1 MATKKQSQVN
11 YSQTEQTQM
20 KTRPLTFLSS
30 KPYEGLNTY
39 EGPNA
44 SKAGAGRGSVH
55 PPMSKKWVEKK

>member
-1 MATKKQSQVN
+1 MKDKKQSKAN

-20 KTRPLTFLSS
+20 KTRPLTFVSGL
-30 KPYEGLNTY
+30 PFEGVNTY

-55 PPMSKKWVEKK
+55 PPMSKKWTEKK